1 MKRDEITRAQ
11 PSPKAFSARSN
22 LDCTVSCGVDRT
34 FPDLARTTGQ
44 EERTPKDLAA
54 LCEHVKLP

>member
-11 PSPKAFSARSN
+11 PSPKVFSARSN
-22 LDCTVSCGVDRT
+22 LDSAVSCGVDRT

-44 EERTPKDLAA
+44 EERTPNANTLSY
-54 LCEHVKLP
+54 P